1 MAKSV
6 IGGFQKIPKKN
17 KYREDEWVSEKSK
30 KNKTKRTRS
39 ANEEHVD
46 KSLDSFMKKITNKKK
61 IRINKRD

>member
-39 ANEEHVD
+39 ANEEDVD
-46 KSLDSFMKKITNKKK
+46 KSLDSFYEEDYEQKENY
-61 IRINKRD
+61 N

>member
-17 KYREDEWVSEKSK
+17 KYREDEWVSEKNK

-46 KSLDSFMKKITNKKK
+46 KSLDSFYEEDYEQKENY
-61 IRINKRD
+61 N

>member
-39 ANEEHVD
+39 NNEEHVD
-46 KSLDSFMKKITNKKK
+46 NSIDNSYEEDYEQKENY
-61 IRINKRD
+61 N